1 MAGDVERFG
10 PAPDVVVEGLEVSI
24 ASKPPSAPFVAK
36 PSTCGLK
43 CLK

>member
-10 PAPDVVVEGLEVSI
+10 PAPVIVDGLDVSI
-24 ASKPPSAPFVAK
+24 ASNPPSAPLVAK

-43 CLK
+43 WLN